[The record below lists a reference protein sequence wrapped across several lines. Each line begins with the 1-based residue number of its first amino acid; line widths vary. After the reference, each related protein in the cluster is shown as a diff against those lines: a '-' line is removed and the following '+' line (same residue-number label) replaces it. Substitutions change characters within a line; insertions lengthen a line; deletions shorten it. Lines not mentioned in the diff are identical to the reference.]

1 MDLSIIQTMGGY
13 AGSIVAVL
21 GLITL
26 IVKPLRERFVKW
38 IGKTAETQ
46 ELNRKIDNL
55 TALVQTTITQNDELQ
70 TEMSKQSEAIK
81 ANLRD
86 SILNIYYK
94 GMEKHYMTNF
104 ELQNLNEL
112 YQNYKA
118 LGGNSFIGECVKR
131 LKELDVHI
139 D

>member
-1 MDLSIIQTMGGY
+1 MQ
-13 AGSIVAVL
+13 
-21 GLITL
+21 
-26 IVKPLRERFVKW
+26 
-38 IGKTAETQ
+38 
-46 ELNRKIDNL
+46 
-55 TALVQTTITQNDELQ
+55 
-70 TEMSKQSEAIK
+70 KQSEAIK

-94 GMEKHYMTNF
+94 GMEQHYMTNF
-104 ELQNLNEL
+104 ELQNLDEL

-118 LGGNSFIGECVKR
+118 LGGKSFIGECVKR